1 MEGHKT
7 ETTSIEDGLKIVA
20 TKSIELKKQE
30 FYKIL
35 AKSDGLTLTI
45 ERLGNTFISKFKN
58 DKGVKPSGF
67 FIDYSFTY
75 ENKDYEV
82 GITYNVGVPIAEE
95 TFLLTSGMNI
105 FKILAVA
112 TDLTTA
118 EEVEVTKDFL
128 ENKLTGLTFKAEI
141 GTSYN
146 GTFLINPVGKVE
158 D

>member
-1 MEGHKT
+1 MEHK
-7 ETTSIEDGLKIVA
+7 EAASLEDGLKIVT
-20 TKSIELKKQE
+20 TKAVELNKQE

-35 AKSDGLTLTI
+35 AKSDGLILTI
-45 ERLGNTFISKFKN
+45 ERLGNTYISKFKN

-67 FIDYSFTY
+67 FIDYSFSY

-95 TFLLTSGMNI
+95 TFLLKSGMNI

-112 TDLTTA
+112 TDLSKA
-118 EEVEVTKDFL
+118 KEIEVTKEFL
-128 ENKLTGLTFKAEI
+128 ERKLTGLKFSAEV

-146 GTFLINPVGKVE
+146 GGMLIDPVKKIE
-158 D
+158 

>member
-1 MEGHKT
+1 MKEK
-7 ETTSIEDGLKIVA
+7 ETASLEDGLKIVT
-20 TKSIELKKQE
+20 TKAVELNKQE

-35 AKSDGLTLTI
+35 AKSDGLILTI
-45 ERLGNTFISKFKN
+45 ERLGNTYISKFKN

-67 FIDYSFTY
+67 FIDYSFSY

-95 TFLLTSGMNI
+95 TFLLKSGMNI

-112 TDLTTA
+112 TDLSKA
-118 EEVEVTKDFL
+118 KEIEVTKDFL
-128 ENKLTGLTFKAEI
+128 ERKLTGLKFSAEV

-146 GTFLINPVGKVE
+146 GGMLIDPVKKVE
-158 D
+158 

>member
-1 MEGHKT
+1 MKEK
-7 ETTSIEDGLKIVA
+7 ETASLEDGLKIVT
-20 TKSIELKKQE
+20 TKAVELNKQE

-35 AKSDGLTLTI
+35 AKSDGLILTI
-45 ERLGNTFISKFKN
+45 ERLGNTYISKFKN

-67 FIDYSFTY
+67 FIDYSFSY

-95 TFLLTSGMNI
+95 TFLLKSGMNI

-112 TDLTTA
+112 TDLTKA
-118 EEVEVTKDFL
+118 KEIEVTKEFL
-128 ENKLTGLTFKAEI
+128 ERKLTGLKFSAEV

-146 GTFLINPVGKVE
+146 GGMLIDPVKKIE
-158 D
+158 

>member
-1 MEGHKT
+1 MEHK
-7 ETTSIEDGLKIVA
+7 ETASLEDGLKIVT
-20 TKSIELKKQE
+20 TKAVELNKQE

-35 AKSDGLTLTI
+35 AKSDGLILTI
-45 ERLGNTFISKFKN
+45 ERLGNTYISKFKN

-67 FIDYSFTY
+67 FIDYSFSY

-95 TFLLTSGMNI
+95 TFLLKSGMNI

-112 TDLTTA
+112 TDLTKA
-118 EEVEVTKDFL
+118 KEIEVTKEFL
-128 ENKLTGLTFKAEI
+128 ERKLTGLKFSAEV

-146 GTFLINPVGKVE
+146 GGMLIDPVKKIE
-158 D
+158 

>member
-1 MEGHKT
+1 MKEK
-7 ETTSIEDGLKIVA
+7 ETASLEDGLKIVT
-20 TKSIELKKQE
+20 TKAVELNKQE

-35 AKSDGLTLTI
+35 AKSDGLILTI
-45 ERLGNTFISKFKN
+45 ERLGNTYISKFKN

-67 FIDYSFTY
+67 FIDYSFNY

-95 TFLLTSGMNI
+95 TFLLKSGMNI

-112 TDLTTA
+112 TDLTKA
-118 EEVEVTKDFL
+118 KEIEVTKEFL
-128 ENKLTGLTFKAEI
+128 ERKLTGLKFSAEV

-146 GTFLINPVGKVE
+146 GGMLIDPVKKFE
-158 D
+158 

>member
-1 MEGHKT
+1 MKEK
-7 ETTSIEDGLKIVA
+7 ETASLEDGLKIVT
-20 TKSIELKKQE
+20 TKAVELNKQE

-35 AKSDGLTLTI
+35 AKSDGLILTI
-45 ERLGNTFISKFKN
+45 ERLGNTYISKFKN

-67 FIDYSFTY
+67 FIDYSFNY

-95 TFLLTSGMNI
+95 TFLLKSGMNI

-112 TDLTTA
+112 TDLTKA
-118 EEVEVTKDFL
+118 KEIEVTKEFL
-128 ENKLTGLTFKAEI
+128 ERKLTGLKFSAEV

-146 GTFLINPVGKVE
+146 GGMLIDPVKKIE
-158 D
+158 

>member
-1 MEGHKT
+1 MEEHKT
-7 ETTSIEDGLKIVA
+7 ETTSIEDGLKIVTEKA
-20 TKSIELKKQE
+20 IELKKNE
-30 FYKIL
+30 FFKIL
-35 AKSDGLTLTI
+35 TKSDGLILTI
-45 ERLGNTFISKFKN
+45 ERLGNTYISKFKN

-105 FKILAVA
+105 FKILGVA
-112 TDLTTA
+112 TDLSRA
-118 EEVEVTKDFL
+118 EEVEVTKQYL
-128 ENKLTGLTFKAEI
+128 ENKLTGLKFKAEI

-158 D
+158 G

>member
-7 ETTSIEDGLKIVA
+7 ETTSIEDGLKIVTEKA
-20 TKSIELKKQE
+20 IELKKNE
-30 FYKIL
+30 FFKIL
-35 AKSDGLTLTI
+35 TKSDGLVLTI
-45 ERLGNTFISKFKN
+45 ERLGNTYISKFKN

-105 FKILAVA
+105 FKILGVA
-112 TDLTTA
+112 TDLSRA
-118 EEVEVTKDFL
+118 EEVEVTKQYL
-128 ENKLTGLTFKAEI
+128 ENKLTGLKFKAEI

-158 D
+158 G

>member
-1 MEGHKT
+1 MKEK
-7 ETTSIEDGLKIVA
+7 ETASLEDGLKIVT
-20 TKSIELKKQE
+20 TKAVELNKQE

-35 AKSDGLTLTI
+35 AKSDGLILTI
-45 ERLGNTFISKFKN
+45 ERLGNTYISKFKN

-67 FIDYSFTY
+67 FIDYSFNY

-95 TFLLTSGMNI
+95 TFLLKSGMNI

-112 TDLTTA
+112 TDLTKA
-118 EEVEVTKDFL
+118 KEIEVTKDFL
-128 ENKLTGLTFKAEI
+128 ERKLTGLKFSAEV

-146 GTFLINPVGKVE
+146 GGMLIDPVKKIE
-158 D
+158 

>member
-1 MEGHKT
+1 MEHK
-7 ETTSIEDGLKIVA
+7 EAASLEDGLKIVT
-20 TKSIELKKQE
+20 TKAVELNKQE

-35 AKSDGLTLTI
+35 AKSDGLILTI
-45 ERLGNTFISKFKN
+45 ERLGNTYISKFKN

-67 FIDYSFTY
+67 FIDYSFSY

-95 TFLLTSGMNI
+95 TFLLKSGMNI

-112 TDLTTA
+112 TDLSKA
-118 EEVEVTKDFL
+118 KEIEVTKDFL
-128 ENKLTGLTFKAEI
+128 ERKLTGLKFSAEV

-146 GTFLINPVGKVE
+146 GGMLIDPVKKIE
-158 D
+158 

>member
-1 MEGHKT
+1 MEHK
-7 ETTSIEDGLKIVA
+7 EAASLEDGLKIVT
-20 TKSIELKKQE
+20 TKAVELNKQE

-35 AKSDGLTLTI
+35 AKSDGLILTI
-45 ERLGNTFISKFKN
+45 ERLGNTYISKFKN

-67 FIDYSFTY
+67 FIDYSFSY

-95 TFLLTSGMNI
+95 TFLLKSGMNI

-112 TDLTTA
+112 TDLSKA
-118 EEVEVTKDFL
+118 KEIEVTKEFL
-128 ENKLTGLTFKAEI
+128 EKKLTGLKFSAEV

-146 GTFLINPVGKVE
+146 GGMLIDPVKKIE
-158 D
+158 

>member
-1 MEGHKT
+1 MEHK
-7 ETTSIEDGLKIVA
+7 ETASLEDGLKIVT
-20 TKSIELKKQE
+20 TKAVELNKQE

-35 AKSDGLTLTI
+35 AKSDGLLLTI
-45 ERLGNTFISKFKN
+45 ERLGNTYISKFKN

-67 FIDYSFTY
+67 FIDYSFSY

-95 TFLLTSGMNI
+95 TFLLKSGMNI

-112 TDLTTA
+112 TDLSKA
-118 EEVEVTKDFL
+118 KEIEVTKEFL
-128 ENKLTGLTFKAEI
+128 ERKLTGLKFSAEV

-146 GTFLINPVGKVE
+146 GGMLIDPVKKIE
-158 D
+158 

>member
-1 MEGHKT
+1 MEHK
-7 ETTSIEDGLKIVA
+7 ETASLEDGLKIVT
-20 TKSIELKKQE
+20 TKAVELNKQE

-35 AKSDGLTLTI
+35 AKSDGLILTI
-45 ERLGNTFISKFKN
+45 ERLGNTYISKFKN

-67 FIDYSFTY
+67 FIDYSFSY

-95 TFLLTSGMNI
+95 TFLLKSGMNI

-112 TDLTTA
+112 TDLSKA
-118 EEVEVTKDFL
+118 KEIEVTKEFL
-128 ENKLTGLTFKAEI
+128 EKKLTGLKFSAEV

-146 GTFLINPVGKVE
+146 GGMLIDPVKKIE
-158 D
+158 